1 MLSGIYKTHKIPYNR
16 TIEKKPA
23 GCRMHDRQSDGMQKS
38 KGVQETGKG
47 RERHFSLRAYE
58 EERSKA

>member
-23 GCRMHDRQSDGMQKS
+23 GCRMHDRQSDGMQNS
-38 KGVQETGKG
+38 KGAQETGKG
-47 RERHFSLRAYE
+47 
-58 EERSKA
+58 KAGPLACPGKALFPQGL

>member
-1 MLSGIYKTHKIPYNR
+1 MLSGIYKTHKIPYSR

-38 KGVQETGKG
+38 KGAQEAGKG
-47 RERHFSLRAYE
+47 
-58 EERSKA
+58 KALFPQGL